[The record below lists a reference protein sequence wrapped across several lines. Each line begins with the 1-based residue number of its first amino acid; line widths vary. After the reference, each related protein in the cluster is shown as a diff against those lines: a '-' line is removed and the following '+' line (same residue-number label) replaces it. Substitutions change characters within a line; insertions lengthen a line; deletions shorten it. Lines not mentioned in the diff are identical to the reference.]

1 LFGERERERE
11 REREENKE
19 MRRRKGKKSIPPP
32 LRTTKSGDK
41 TLTRKW
47 KTLLLERRWRVSL

>member
-1 LFGERERERE
+1 
-11 REREENKE
+11 

-32 LRTTKSGDK
+32 LRTTKSGEK